1 MIKTSKAT
9 NHLWR
14 ALIYAVGTLC
24 LSTGISISAMTG
36 LGVSCVSSVPYSI
49 GVATG
54 LGFPMMTFIVY
65 TIMVAIQFVLKGK
78 NRQWR
83 DLLQLPYNFVF
94 SSLLDIIEKVLPLHF
109 EKLWQNLLLLAVAVV
124 LIALGMCFMMNMRL
138 VANPPDSLVQVIGTK
153 INKDTGKVKMGLDA
167 VCVAISC
174 CVDFMAHGR
183 LTSIGLATVAT
194 MLFVGPTLTQ
204 CNRIFKTKILTLAGL
219 AE

>member
-1 MIKTSKAT
+1 MKTSKAS
-9 NHLWR
+9 NYLWR

-36 LGVSCVSSVPYSI
+36 LGVSCVSAVPYSI

-54 LGFPMMTFIVY
+54 LGFPVMTFIVY
-65 TIMVAIQFVLKGK
+65 TIMVAMQFALKGK

-109 EKLWQNLLLLAVAVV
+109 EKLWQNLLLLAIAVV
-124 LIALGMCFMMNMRL
+124 LIALGMCFMMNMRV

-153 INKDTGKVKMGLDA
+153 FKKDTGKVKMGLDA
-167 VCVAISC
+167 VCVAIACS
-174 CVDFMAHGR
+174 VDLIAHGR
-183 LTSIGLATVAT
+183 LTSIGLSTIAT
-194 MLFVGPTLTQ
+194 MLLVGPILTQ
-204 CNRIFKTKILTLAGL
+204 FNRIFKARILTMAGL